1 MRGEEYMP
9 TDKQYNGQLIEEYQ
23 RAVKHMRG
31 EEYNMPTDIQF
42 KDDLRKEEIRIENEL
57 ELLENKEYDK
67 LKKKLE
73 RDLKR
78 VRESLQD

>member
-1 MRGEEYMP
+1 
-9 TDKQYNGQLIEEYQ
+9 
-23 RAVKHMRG
+23 MRG

-42 KDDLRKEEIRIENEL
+42 KDNLRKEEIRIENEL

>member
-1 MRGEEYMP
+1 
-9 TDKQYNGQLIEEYQ
+9 
-23 RAVKHMRG
+23 MRG

-42 KDDLRKEEIRIENEL
+42 KYDLRKEEIRIENEL

>member
-1 MRGEEYMP
+1 
-9 TDKQYNGQLIEEYQ
+9 
-23 RAVKHMRG
+23 MRG
-31 EEYNMPTDIQF
+31 EEYNMRTDIQF

>member
-1 MRGEEYMP
+1 MRGEEC
-9 TDKQYNGQLIEEYQ
+9 
-23 RAVKHMRG
+23 
-31 EEYNMPTDIQF
+31 NMPTDIQF

>member
-1 MRGEEYMP
+1 MRGE
-9 TDKQYNGQLIEEYQ
+9 D
-23 RAVKHMRG
+23 
-31 EEYNMPTDIQF
+31 YNMPTDIQF